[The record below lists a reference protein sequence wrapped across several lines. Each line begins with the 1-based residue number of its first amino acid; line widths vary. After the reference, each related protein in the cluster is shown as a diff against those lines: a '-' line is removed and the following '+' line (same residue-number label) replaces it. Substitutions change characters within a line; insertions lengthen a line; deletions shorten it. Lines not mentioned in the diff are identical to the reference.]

1 MFVKTRSSRS
11 RTGEAHLP
19 AEQPPSRQEARVPS
33 SDEHPRRAGDPEVA
47 PRSRSPQAVGL
58 IWAIRDRASFD
69 RLRTEGRRV
78 DLGALWCSVVLD
90 PDLGP
95 PRVGFAI
102 GRTFGT
108 AVERNRMR
116 RRLRPLLA
124 GAADRMA
131 PGLYL
136 IGARP
141 IATRRTHDELATMI
155 DTMLE
160 RIAKRR

>member
-1 MFVKTRSSRS
+1 M
-11 RTGEAHLP
+11 
-19 AEQPPSRQEARVPS
+19 
-33 SDEHPRRAGDPEVA
+33 
-47 PRSRSPQAVGL
+47 
-58 IWAIRDRASFD
+58 
-69 RLRTEGRRV
+69 
-78 DLGALWCSVVLD
+78 GALWCSVVLD

-95 PRVGFAI
+95 PRVAFAI
-102 GRTFGT
+102 GRAFGS

-124 GAADRMA
+124 AAADRMA

-141 IATRRTHDELATMI
+141 IASRRTHDELVSMI

-160 RIAKRR
+160 RIQKQ